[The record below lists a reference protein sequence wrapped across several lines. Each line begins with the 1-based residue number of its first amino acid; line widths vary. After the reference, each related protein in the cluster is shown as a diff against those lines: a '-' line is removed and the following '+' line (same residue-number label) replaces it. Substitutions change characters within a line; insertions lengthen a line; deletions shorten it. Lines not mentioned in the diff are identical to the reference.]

1 MKLTIEKFAK
11 IKKADIELNGITV
24 VTGYNDT
31 GKSTIG
37 KILYSVFNSLKSV
50 DASVNNKRRR
60 DISKICD
67 EITEAVCD
75 GETVI
80 LQDGKDDNPDFIF
93 VDDILSREILGF
105 KDDLTIDAYRRIVNQ
120 VFSSLLNEE

>member
-80 LQDGKDDNPDFIF
+80 LQDGKDDNP
-93 VDDILSREILGF
+93 EIGR
-105 KDDLTIDAYRRIVNQ
+105 AHV
-120 VFSSLLNEE
+120 